1 MVIERSFVWSILQT
15 EAHVDFESLDSHDHK
30 IEVYK
35 N

>member
-15 EAHVDFESLDSHDHK
+15 EAHVYVAYESLDSHK